1 MKTLEPINPSPTEE
15 ERLEEILRELFR
27 RELYL
32 PLVKALGTDEEI
44 LQNAK
49 LDGLALAIAKGEIQY
64 TRGGFEGRFTAQ
76 TSKALKGLGAEWD
89 RTQGRWK
96 IPRSELPADIKVAM
110 ATSESRFLDVARKID
125 RALDRISPDAIAEG
139 ASVTQA
145 FDRAIFKLEQTF
157 QKSVR
162 KLAIPP
168 KFTPEQQRRMAKRYT
183 ENMQLRIKGWAK
195 DEIVRLREQ
204 VRANVVKGVRYEALV
219 KTIQD
224 GYGVGQSK
232 AKFLARQETN
242 LLTAEIRQNR
252 FTAMGSPGYIWRCVK
267 GSPNHPVRPY
277 HKRLDGTYHAWNDPP
292 EVDKDGNRKH
302 PGQDY
307 NCRCVAI
314 ALAPG
319 QEPKTKK

>member
-76 TSKALKGLGAEWD
+76 TSKALKGLGAQWD

-96 IPRSELPADIKVAM
+96 IPRSELPVDIRGAI

-125 RALDRISPDAIAEG
+125 RTLDRIDPELVAERAG
-139 ASVTQA
+139 ITQA

-157 QKSVR
+157 QKSVK

-242 LLTAEIRQNR
+242 LLTSEIRQNR